1 MILLEYANVAHRG
14 LIVVGTFEDQTMVA
28 VGITKDVVL
37 LPAMPVTPMI
47 INADAVN

>member
-1 MILLEYANVAHRG
+1 MNAAHRG
-14 LIVVGTFEDQTMVA
+14 LIVVGIFEDRTMVA
-28 VGITKDVVL
+28 AEITKVVVL